1 MAQSVI
7 FKAVNYIHFQKP
19 SRYINSEINSIHKKA
34 QVSVA
39 LAFPDVYEI
48 GMSHLGMKVLYQI
61 INSLPFASAERVFAP
76 WTDLEEALKTRGMLL
91 SSLESKKPLK
101 DFDIVGFSLQYELSY
116 TTVLN
121 MLHLGG
127 IPIRHE
133 ERISTKGSPLVI
145 AGGPCTVNPLPMAAF
160 IDAFLI
166 GDGEEAVPEILHAY
180 HEWKAGDR
188 ENKTSLLQALH
199 EIEGVFVPAFGKE
212 KAVTRRYIASLED
225 APFPDS
231 PALPFTNI
239 VHDRINIEISRGCT
253 MGCRFCQAGMTY
265 RPVRER
271 SPGKILELAETSLKN
286 TGYDALTFTSLSSGD
301 YSCLSYLMKEFNR
314 KFYNRRI
321 SLSLPSLRVASVNRE
336 MLEEIKV
343 VRKSGFTIAP
353 EAGTDRLRAVINKD
367 FTEETYIRA
376 LETLFSAGWHNL
388 KLYFMSGLPT
398 ETSED
403 IEAIPEMVIKA
414 SKIARKLTGRPANI
428 TVGVSSFIPKPHT
441 PFQWFGQNNLELL
454 KEKNRYLRK
463 SLLRRG
469 IQVKGHREEMSL
481 LEAVFARGDEDLSR
495 LIEAAWSL
503 GCRLDAWTDVFD
515 FDKWKQAMEMTGL
528 DAAGYA
534 EREYPVEAQLPW
546 DNIHSGISKEYL
558 QKEYQNALSA
568 QFTSDCRK
576 ECHACGLKCSFTGS
590 GDEQHSTL
598 TEQLSPLQREQQAET
613 PSVKVRFRFSK
624 TGNARYLSHLELTTA
639 LIRAMRRASFPFRYS
654 RGFSSVPIMSFGPAL
669 RVGIAGLREYL
680 DAELLAS
687 FDPEA
692 GQELLNSTLPEGI
705 HVSNI
710 AFLSGK
716 EKSLDSFINRYVYD
730 IKYSAGL
737 SAEGFL
743 DKEDIP
749 VQRNSR
755 FYNLKDMVEDIKQLD
770 GTTFQV
776 TLRDLAETKVK
787 PAEIFMEIFGV
798 PIDDLEVTRLVMF
811 GWDGAGWKEP
821 MEGERIWAAKF

>member
-7 FKAVNYIHFQKP
+7 FNAVNYIHFQKP

-34 QVSVA
+34 PVSVA

-61 INSLPFASAERVFAP
+61 INTLPFASAERVFAP

-91 SSLESKKPLK
+91 SSLESRKPLR
-101 DFDIVGFSLQYELSY
+101 DFDIIGFSLQYELSY

-127 IPIRHE
+127 VPIRHE
-133 ERISTKGSPLVI
+133 ERVSTKGSPLVI

-166 GDGEEAVPEILHAY
+166 GDGEEAVPEILQAY
-180 HEWKAGDR
+180 RQWKAGGRD
-188 ENKTSLLQALH
+188 EKTSLLKALH

-212 KAVTRRYIASLED
+212 KAVKRRYISSLED

-231 PALPFTNI
+231 PVLPFTTI

-271 SPGKILELAETSLKN
+271 SPEKILELAGKSLQN
-286 TGYDALTFTSLSSGD
+286 TGYDSLSFTSLSSGD

-314 KFYNRRI
+314 RFYNRRI
-321 SLSLPSLRVASVNRE
+321 SLSLPSLRVASVNRD

-367 FTEETYIRA
+367 FTEETYIRS

-398 ETSED
+398 ETNED
-403 IEAIPEMVIKA
+403 LEAIPEMVMKA
-414 SKIARKLTGRPANI
+414 SRIARKLTGRPANI
-428 TVGVSSFIPKPHT
+428 TVGISSFIPKPHT
-441 PFQWFGQNNLELL
+441 PFQWFGQNNLDVL
-454 KEKNRYLRK
+454 KEKNRSLRK

-469 IQVKGHREEMSL
+469 IQFKGHREEMSL

-495 LIEAAWSL
+495 LTEAAWSL

-515 FDKWKQAMEMTGL
+515 FDKWKEAMEMTGI
-528 DAAGYA
+528 DAARYA
-534 EREYPVEAQLPW
+534 EREYPLDTPLPW
-546 DNIHSGISKEYL
+546 DNIHSGVSKEYL
-558 QKEYQNALSA
+558 QKEYGKALSV

-576 ECHACGLKCSFTGS
+576 ECHACGLKCSVTGS
-590 GDEQHSTL
+590 GDEQLAAS
-598 TEQLSPLQREQQAET
+598 TEQPMQLRRKQEAEI
-613 PSVKVRFRFSK
+613 PSVKVRLRFSK
-624 TGNARYLSHLELTTA
+624 TGDARSLSHLELTTA
-639 LIRAMRRASFPFRYS
+639 LIRAMRRASFPFKYS

-680 DAELLAS
+680 DAELLPS

-692 GQELLNSTLPEGI
+692 GQELLNRTLPEGI
-705 HVSNI
+705 HVSDI

-716 EKSLDSFINRYVYD
+716 EKSLDSFIGRYVYD
-730 IKYSAGL
+730 IKYHAGL
-737 SAEGFL
+737 SVAEFL
-743 DKEDIP
+743 GKKEIP
-749 VQRNSR
+749 MQRNSR

-770 GTTFQV
+770 GATFQV
-776 TLRDLAETKVK
+776 TLRDLGETKVK
-787 PAEIFMEIFGV
+787 LAEIISEIFGV
-798 PIDDLEVTRLVMF
+798 PIDDLEVTRVVMY
-811 GWDGAGWKEP
+811 GWDGTGWKEP